1 VNDGGPLAGKV
12 IIVTG
17 AGAGLGRAYT
27 HALVGLGAAVVANDI
42 DAVPLADAVAEAN
55 SSAGASA
62 GSAEKFA
69 KTGGGRAV
77 AVAADVTESAT
88 GDLLVATALERFGR
102 LDGVVANAGVLRS
115 GPLLGLSDLDISVVL
130 DTHVVAAFRLLRAA
144 GAHWRAEFKA
154 GRPVEGSVVLTTS
167 SAGLYGFRGESIY
180 SAAKGALASLTLVAA
195 DEFARFGVTVNAVA
209 PAARTRLT
217 SWLGE
222 TEAPPAEDPLSPA
235 HVAPVVAWLL
245 LARDITGRVVEA
257 GNAEVS
263 VAQGWRAGP
272 GVTLPPRAGPEAI
285 DEVMRRAF
293 EAAAPPVP
301 IQRATAPAAQD

>member
-1 VNDGGPLAGKV
+1 VTDGGPLAGKV

-17 AGAGLGRAYT
+17 AGAGLGRAYAA
-27 HALVGLGAAVVANDI
+27 ALVGLGAAVVANDI
-42 DAVPLADAVAEAN
+42 DAGPLADSVAEAN
-55 SSAGASA
+55 TAATPSQAG
-62 GSAEKFA
+62 E
-69 KTGGGRAV
+69 AV
-77 AVAADVTESAT
+77 AVAADVTEPPTA
-88 GDLLVATALERFGR
+88 DRLVATAVERFGR

-115 GPLLGLSDLDISVVL
+115 GPLLGLSDRDISVVL
-130 DTHVVAAFRLLRAA
+130 DTHVVAAFHLLRAA
-144 GAHWRAEFKA
+144 GTHWRAEFKA

-222 TEAPPAEDPLSPA
+222 TEAPPAEDPLAPA

-245 LARDITGRVVEA
+245 QARHITGRVVEA
-257 GNAEVS
+257 GNASVS

-272 GVTLPPRAGPEAI
+272 VTALPPLAGPDAI
-285 DEVMRRAF
+285 DEVMRTAF

-301 IQRATAPAAQD
+301 IQRAAPPRARPED